1 MKISARDIQVFVA
14 GALALLGTQALLQLP
29 SYFFGPAHASAWY
42 DLLFYSLSA
51 ALDLVLGLAVFFG
64 RRWAI
69 LLTQI
74 WLWLTLAL
82 SIVSAVHT
90 AVVSG
95 TAQALRYILLWTD
108 WSYLVIFIALLLLI
122 HLSRSQ
128 RFQVDRTPNTAL
140 EPTPSAPS
148 DSTKP

>member
-29 SYFFGPAHASAWY
+29 AYFFGPAPASDWY

-51 ALDLVLGLAVFFG
+51 ALDLLLGLAVFFG

-82 SIVSAVHT
+82 SIVSAVRT
-90 AVVSG
+90 AGDSG
-95 TAQALRYILLWTD
+95 PNKPLSYILLWTV
-108 WSYLVIFIALLLLI
+108 WSALVIFIALLLLI

-128 RFQVDRTPNTAL
+128 RFQVDRTSSTRTACN
-140 EPTPSAPS
+140 
-148 DSTKP
+148 